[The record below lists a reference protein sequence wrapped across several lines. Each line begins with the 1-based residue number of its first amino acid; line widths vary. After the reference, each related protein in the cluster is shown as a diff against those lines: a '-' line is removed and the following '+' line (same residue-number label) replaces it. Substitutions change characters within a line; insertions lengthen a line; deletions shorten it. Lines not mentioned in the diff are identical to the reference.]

1 MLELFLQD
9 IIQNVET
16 VYCKPVYCHIGNSA
30 NISKELT
37 NLMKANVKRFPLFA
51 FMRPFKVVDNG
62 DHYDVTIRRVAI
74 ATVTIEKE
82 SELEK
87 IKTNFDLYLR
97 PLESIFRTLLTE
109 DKRVICGVTGIEY
122 TTEDMPFFNSGSEP
136 MTSEKLDG
144 IVIDNLNLKINKV
157 KLNCN

>member
-1 MLELFLQD
+1 
-9 IIQNVET
+9 
-16 VYCKPVYCHIGNSA
+16 
-30 NISKELT
+30 
-37 NLMKANVKRFPLFA
+37 
-51 FMRPFKVVDNG
+51 MRPFKVIDKG

-97 PLESIFRTLLTE
+97 PLEAIFRTLLTE